1 MTTSNEILQ
10 TLLSNFPLAELSSG
24 EHQDVF
30 ESVKKRLIDAPDSG
44 EELKNLYRVTGFS
57 QFAMGLMWM
66 MDRAG
71 KNPGQIAIGLEDETL
86 LLSSFRKAMAEQPS
100 PGEQSTS
107 AAEVKEAGAGEIGE
121 ADEKAFASQV
131 EQFSE
136 SVQSGSGG
144 TIMFLEDLVTE
155 CETIAKQ
162 GGVSELVEFCS
173 LLVEFLKFI
182 SERELLDDVRVINIV
197 SNVSSTV
204 SQWANTP
211 PDARTGIM
219 EEALNMLRDFKSQFE

>member
-1 MTTSNEILQ
+1 MTQSNEILR
-10 TLLSNFPLAELSSG
+10 TLLSNFPLAELPTG
-24 EHQDVF
+24 EQQSVF
-30 ESVKKRLIDAPDSG
+30 ESVKNRLVEAPDSG

-57 QFAMGLMWM
+57 QFAMGLMWIV
-66 MDRAG
+66 DRAE

-86 LLSSFRKAMAEQPS
+86 LLSSFRKAMAEQFS
-100 PGEQSTS
+100 PGQQSAS
-107 AAEVKEAGAGEIGE
+107 AAEVKEIGE
-121 ADEKAFASQV
+121 ADEKAFAGQV

-144 TIMFLEDLVTE
+144 TRMFLEDLVTE
-155 CETIAKQ
+155 SETIARQ
-162 GGVSELVEFCS
+162 GGASELVEFSS
-173 LLVEFLKFI
+173 LLAEFLKFI

-197 SNVSSTV
+197 SNVSSTI

-219 EEALNMLRDFKSQFE
+219 EEALNMLRDFKTQFE

>member
-1 MTTSNEILQ
+1 MTQSNEILR
-10 TLLSNFPLAELSSG
+10 TLLSNFPLAELPTG
-24 EHQDVF
+24 EQQSVF
-30 ESVKKRLIDAPDSG
+30 ESVKNRLVEAPDSG

-66 MDRAG
+66 VDRAE
-71 KNPGQIAIGLEDETL
+71 KKPGQIAIGLEDETL
-86 LLSSFRKAMAEQPS
+86 LLSSFRKAMAEQSS
-100 PGEQSTS
+100 PGQQSAS
-107 AAEVKEAGAGEIGE
+107 AAEVKEIGE
-121 ADEKAFASQV
+121 ADEKAFAGQV

-144 TIMFLEDLVTE
+144 TRMFLEDLVTE
-155 CETIAKQ
+155 SETIARQ
-162 GGVSELVEFCS
+162 GGASELVEFSS
-173 LLVEFLKFI
+173 LLAEFLKFI

-197 SNVSSTV
+197 SNVSSTI

-219 EEALNMLRDFKSQFE
+219 EEALNMLRDFKTQFE

>member
-1 MTTSNEILQ
+1 MTKSNEILR

-24 EHQDVF
+24 EQQSAF
-30 ESVKKRLIDAPDSG
+30 ESLKNRLIEAPDSG
-44 EELKNLYRVTGFS
+44 VELKNLYKVTGFS

-66 MDRAG
+66 LDRAES
-71 KNPGQIAIGLEDETL
+71 NPGQIALGLEDETL
-86 LLSSFRKAMAEQPS
+86 LLSSFRKAMAEHPS
-100 PGEQSTS
+100 LGQQSTS
-107 AAEVKEAGAGEIGE
+107 AAEVEEVRGGEIGE
-121 ADEKAFASQV
+121 VDEKGFAGQV

-144 TIMFLEDLVTE
+144 TKMFLEDLVTE
-155 CETIAKQ
+155 CDTIARQ
-162 GGVSELVEFCS
+162 GGPSELVEFGF
-173 LLVEFLKFI
+173 LLAEFLRFI
-182 SERELLDDVRVINIV
+182 LERELLDDVRVINIV

-211 PDARTGIM
+211 PDARSGIM

>member
-1 MTTSNEILQ
+1 MTQSNEILR
-10 TLLSNFPLAELSSG
+10 TLLSNFPVAELSFG
-24 EHQDVF
+24 EHQRVF
-30 ESVKKRLIDAPDSG
+30 ESVKNRLIEAPDSG

-57 QFAMGLMWM
+57 QFALGLMWM
-66 MDRAG
+66 VDRAE
-71 KNPGQIAIGLEDETL
+71 KKPGQIAIGLEDETL
-86 LLSSFRKAMAEQPS
+86 LLSSFRKAMAEQS
-100 PGEQSTS
+100 FPGQQSDS
-107 AAEVKEAGAGEIGE
+107 AEEAGGGTGE
-121 ADEKAFASQV
+121 ADEKAFAGQI

-144 TIMFLEDLVTE
+144 TRMFLEDLVAE
-155 CETIAKQ
+155 SETIARE
-162 GGVSELVEFCS
+162 GGASELVEFS
-173 LLVEFLKFI
+173 FLLAEFLKFI

-219 EEALNMLRDFKSQFE
+219 GEALNMLRDFKTQFE

>member
-1 MTTSNEILQ
+1 MTTSNKILQ

-24 EHQDVF
+24 EQQNMF
-30 ESVKKRLIDAPDSG
+30 ESVKNRLIEAPDSG
-44 EELKNLYRVTGFS
+44 EELNNLYKVTGFS

-66 MDRAG
+66 IDRAE
-71 KNPGQIAIGLEDETL
+71 KSPGQIAIGLEDETL
-86 LLSSFRKAMAEQPS
+86 LLSSFRKAMAEQSS
-100 PGEQSTS
+100 PGQQSAS
-107 AAEVKEAGAGEIGE
+107 AAEVIEIGE
-121 ADEKAFASQV
+121 ADEKAFAGQV
-131 EQFSE
+131 ERFSE

-155 CETIAKQ
+155 SETIARQ
-162 GGVSELVEFCS
+162 GGASELAEFCS

-197 SNVSSTV
+197 PNISSTV

-219 EEALNMLRDFKSQFE
+219 EEALSILRDYKTQFE